1 MSKQDKSTKSMK
13 TSKRIVFC
21 AVCIALCVVLPMAF
35 HAIPNGGTLFSPMH
49 IPVLLCGL
57 ICGAKYGLL
66 CGIFGPLLSSLLT
79 GMPGAGYLPQM
90 MIELAAYGFFSGL
103 FANIIHLGNGFAD
116 LMVSLIGAMLAGRVI
131 AGLARALIFAKGSY
145 AFSMWFASF
154 FANMIPGLILH
165 IVLIPVVVYALQ
177 KSRLIPERF

>member
-1 MSKQDKSTKSMK
+1 MSNTDKQLKSMK
-13 TSKRIVFC
+13 TGKRLVFC
-21 AVCIALCVVLPMAF
+21 AVCIALCVVLPPVF

-57 ICGAKYGLL
+57 ICGARYGLL

-103 FANIIHLGNGFAD
+103 FANVIRLGSGFAD
-116 LMVSLIGAMLAGRVI
+116 LMLSLIGAMLAGRII
-131 AGLARALIFAKGSY
+131 AGLARALFFMKGSY
-145 AFSMWFASF
+145 AFGMWFASY
-154 FANMIPGLILH
+154 FANMVPGLILH
-165 IVLIPVVVYALQ
+165 LVLIPVVIYALQ

>member
-1 MSKQDKSTKSMK
+1 MNQTDKPLKTMK
-13 TSKRIVFC
+13 TSKRLVFC
-21 AVCIALCVVLPMAF
+21 AVCIALCVVLPLAF

-49 IPVLLCGL
+49 IPALLCGL
-57 ICGAKYGLL
+57 ICGARYGLL

-103 FANIIHLGNGFAD
+103 FANIIRLGSGFAD
-116 LMVSLIGAMLAGRVI
+116 LMLSLAGAMLAGRII
-131 AGLARALIFAKGSY
+131 AGLARALIFMKGSY
-145 AFSMWFASF
+145 AFGMWFASY
-154 FANMIPGLILH
+154 FANMVPGLILH
-165 IVLIPVVVYALQ
+165 LVLIPVVIYALQ